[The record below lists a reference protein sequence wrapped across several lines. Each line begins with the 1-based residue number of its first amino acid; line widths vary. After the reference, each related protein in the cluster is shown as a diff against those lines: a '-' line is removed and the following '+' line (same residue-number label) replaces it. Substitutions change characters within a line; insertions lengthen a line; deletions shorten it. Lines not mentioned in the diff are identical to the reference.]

1 MSRFYI
7 TTAIDYVNSR
17 PHLGTAYEK
26 IAADVIARY
35 HRLCGFDT
43 HFVMGNDE
51 HSQNVFRKAR
61 ELGEDP
67 LAYCD
72 RMAQE
77 FLEVWRRL
85 DISFDDFIRTTEPR
99 HKAGVQELVRRMTA
113 AGDIFEGFYEGWYCV
128 SCEAFKQEKD
138 LIDGTCPIHRT
149 KPDWIREKNHFFRL
163 SSYRDRLLAH
173 FSSQTDFLVP
183 DVRRNEIVN
192 LIEGGLEDIS
202 VSRAGQSWG
211 IPMPDDPASVIY
223 VWVDALINYLSAVG
237 FGTDQQMVDTWW
249 PASLH
254 VIGKDITR
262 FHAVI
267 WPAMLMSAGLPV
279 PRQIFGHGW
288 VNYKGEKMSKSL
300 GTAVEPLDAAQRFG
314 PDPLRLYL
322 IKEIA
327 FGSDGDFT
335 WDRFEERYNVDL
347 ANNLGN
353 LVSRIAAMAEKYR
366 AGRVSAVGDS
376 GRLAAVAREHVAEY
390 RRHMDEHALEGG
402 AAAAFRIVDA
412 ANEYIASTEPW
423 ALARDPARAD
433 ELSQVLFDVAEALRV
448 AAVLLLPVMPRSSA
462 EILRRVGETTPVE
475 QIRIA
480 DADWRSTGERVIEK
494 AAALWPRSDPK
505 AGATDPPRQ
514 RNSHTGVERG
524 SGADRVA
531 DEEKTGHK
539 AGSSDRSTHVE
550 ESKPS
555 ETQPAVAPAA
565 APSAVAASAPQ
576 AADARISIDDFMKI
590 DLRTAKVLTA
600 EKVPNSRKLVKLTI
614 DAGTEQ
620 RTLVAG
626 ISEAYEP
633 EALIGRTIV
642 VVFNLKPAKLMGIE
656 SNGMVLAASP
666 DGGKP
671 ILVGFDQEVP
681 PGARVR

>member
-1 MSRFYI
+1 MSRFYL

-35 HRLCGFDT
+35 KRLCGVET

-67 LAYCD
+67 LEYCD

-77 FLEVWRRL
+77 FLDVWKRL

-99 HKAGVQELVRRMTA
+99 HKAGVHELLRRMTA
-113 AGDIFEGFYEGWYCV
+113 AGDIFEGTYEGWYCV

-138 LIDGTCPIHRT
+138 LVDGACPIHRT
-149 KPDWIREKNHFFRL
+149 KPDWIREKNYFFRL
-163 SSYRDRLLAH
+163 SKYGDRLLQHFAAH
-173 FSSQTDFLVP
+173 PRFLVP
-183 DVRRNEIVN
+183 DVRRNEI
-192 LIEGGLEDIS
+192 LRLLEGGLEDIS
-202 VSRAGQSWG
+202 VSRAGQAWG
-211 IPMPDDPASVIY
+211 IPMPDDPSSVIY
-223 VWVDALINYLSAVG
+223 VWVDALINYITAVG
-237 FGTDQQMVDTWW
+237 FGTDDRMVATWW
-249 PASLH
+249 PANLH

-267 WPAMLMSAGLPV
+267 WPAMLMSAGLAV
-279 PRQIFGHGW
+279 PEQIFGHGW
-288 VNYKGEKMSKSL
+288 VNFRGEKMSKSL

-322 IKEIA
+322 VKEIA
-327 FGSDGDFT
+327 FGNDGDFT
-335 WDRFEERYNVDL
+335 WERFEDRYNVDL

-366 AGRVSAVGDS
+366 D
-376 GRLAAVAREHVAEY
+376 GRLAAATTPGRLTEVAATSTAEY
-390 RRHMDEHALEGG
+390 RRAMDGFALEAG

-423 ALARDPARAD
+423 AIARDPSRAG
-433 ELSQVLFDVAEALRV
+433 ELSQVLFDVAEAVRV
-448 AAVLLLPVMPRSSA
+448 AAVLLLPIMPGSSA
-462 EILRRVGETTPVE
+462 EILRRVGALTAPE
-475 QIRIA
+475 RLGIA
-480 DADWRSTGERVIEK
+480 DAEWRNHGERVIVKSEP
-494 AAALWPRSDPK
+494 LWPRSTGAATSAGEAPRPPAVRPDTKVPLKAHTADRSKDVNERQDPGARATHPP
-505 AGATDPPRQ
+505 AGPQGSAP
-514 RNSHTGVERG
+514 
-524 SGADRVA
+524 SGAA
-531 DEEKTGHK
+531 DHVIPGADSGERIGIEE
-539 AGSSDRSTHVE
+539 
-550 ESKPS
+550 
-555 ETQPAVAPAA
+555 
-565 APSAVAASAPQ
+565 
-576 AADARISIDDFMKI
+576 FMKV
-590 DLRTAKVLTA
+590 DLRTAKVLAA
-600 EKVPNSRKLVKLTI
+600 EKVPNSRKLIKLSI

-626 ISEAYEP
+626 IADGYEP

-666 DGGKP
+666 DGAKP
-671 ILVGFDQEVP
+671 TLVGFDADVP
-681 PGARVR
+681 PGTRVR

>member
-1 MSRFYI
+1 MTRFYL

-35 HRLCGFDT
+35 KRLAGFDT

-51 HSQNVFRKAR
+51 HSQNVFRRAR

-72 RMAQE
+72 RMAE
-77 FLEVWRRL
+77 AFLDVWRRL

-113 AGDIFEGFYEGWYCV
+113 AGDIYEGFYEGWYCV

-138 LIDGTCPIHRT
+138 LVEGLCPIHRT
-149 KPDWIREKNHFFRL
+149 RPDWIKEKNYFFRL
-163 SSYRDRLLAH
+163 SKYTEPLREHFAAH
-173 FSSQTDFLVP
+173 PEFLVP
-183 DVRRNEIVN
+183 DVRRNEI
-192 LIEGGLEDIS
+192 LRLLESGLEDIS

-211 IPMPDDPASVIY
+211 IPMPDDPSSVIY
-223 VWVDALINYLSAVG
+223 VWVDALINYITAVG
-237 FGTDQQMVDTWW
+237 FGTDEALTRRWW
-249 PASLH
+249 PADLH

-267 WPAMLMSAGLPV
+267 WPAMLMSAGLDV

-288 VNYKGEKMSKSL
+288 VHLKGEKMSKSL
-300 GTAVEPLDAAQRFG
+300 GTAVEPLDAVSRFG

-322 IKEIA
+322 VKEIT

-335 WDRFEERYNVDL
+335 WERYEDRYNVDL

-366 AGRVSAVGDS
+366 GLKLAPGAAAPGPLAEIAGTALHDYTRA
-376 GRLAAVAREHVAEY
+376 
-390 RRHMDEHALEGG
+390 MDRFALEAGV
-402 AAAAFRIVDA
+402 AAAFRLVDA
-412 ANEYIASTEPW
+412 ANEYIASSEPW
-423 ALARDPARAD
+423 ALARDPALAGR
-433 ELSQVLFDVAEALRV
+433 LSQVLFDVAEAVRI
-448 AAVLLLPVMPRSSA
+448 AAILLLPVMPGSAA
-462 EILRRVGETTPVE
+462 EILRRMGEETPVAAL
-475 QIRIA
+475 RLA
-480 DADWRSTGERVIEK
+480 DARWRAGGEKTIVK
-494 AAALWPRSDPK
+494 GSALWPRLEQAARD
-505 AGATDPPRQ
+505 ARTQ
-514 RNSHTGVERG
+514 
-524 SGADRVA
+524 
-531 DEEKTGHK
+531 
-539 AGSSDRSTHVE
+539 DRSTQV
-550 ESKPS
+550 SDTK
-555 ETQPAVAPAA
+555 ETTGPASSQQGAAAASAAPAA
-565 APSAVAASAPQ
+565 APAAAATAAVPAAGAG
-576 AADARISIDDFMKI
+576 DRISIDDFMKV
-590 DLRTAKVLTA
+590 DLRVAKVLTA
-600 EKVPNSRKLVKLTI
+600 EKVPNSRKLVKMTI
-614 DAGTEQ
+614 DVGTEQ

-626 ISEAYEP
+626 IAESYEAD
-633 EALIGRTIV
+633 ALVGRTIV

-671 ILVGFDQEVP
+671 TLLGFDQDVA
-681 PGARVR
+681 PGTRVR